1 MNKTVKI
8 TALAIGMMALVITG
22 CKKDKLVEQNATT
35 TQIAESDADIL
46 GLVSQAELVEDNMEV
61 TYNEGTEDLTMAN
74 DGIAADYLVEE
85 SDLEADENSNDATV
99 AKRKNIRQNSF
110 ILCLRK
116 LDLKVDQKKKIKW
129 ALKDYKNCRESS
141 IKRARAIYAQL
152 YAKYKKLAVEQIRL
166 YKAGK
171 ITKKELINRI
181 TRIRY
186 AFHKELRSLKVKV
199 NAALKTCYAKFL
211 RNLKGTLTEKQW
223 IQFICCYKG
232 H

>member
-129 ALKDYKNCRESS
+129 
-141 IKRARAIYAQL
+141 
-152 YAKYKKLAVEQIRL
+152 
-166 YKAGK
+166 
-171 ITKKELINRI
+171 
-181 TRIRY
+181 
-186 AFHKELRSLKVKV
+186 
-199 NAALKTCYAKFL
+199 
-211 RNLKGTLTEKQW
+211 GT
-223 IQFICCYKG
+223 
-232 H
+232 